1 MQGTVSIANGW
12 SVEVPTPFR
21 HRLQDGS
28 HVLWRPVLT
37 LWLRSEEVSATS
49 LEDRLNELRGEIS
62 ADASELRSEQRGELA
77 WLTYRLQEDAND
89 GRAAALYAFV
99 VGRLGDLRIAA
110 YFDREDDARPA
121 LAAIDSARHGYP

>member
-1 MQGTVSIANGW
+1 M
-12 SVEVPTPFR
+12 
-21 HRLQDGS
+21 
-28 HVLWRPVLT
+28 LWRPVLT